1 MVVTEV
7 PGLAPDVLRRGP
19 EHRALDGHSPMR
31 VIVVPRREQA
41 LDRQSE
47 QHDALTFAIEEPARH
62 LVASVETGHRA
73 DLEAHAL
80 QFGPGAAQELHG
92 GADRQVEPVETSVQR
107 RERGAHDL
115 AAAEA
120 TVTPVTSSAAGG
132 GGGGGSA
139 TGHEESLGGVPAVLG
154 VPSERGWW
162 SGHSLT
168 EMDGRLCSKVAC
180 AREAVATLTYD
191 YGDKMAALGP
201 LAPASQPH
209 AHDLCAPHADR
220 LSLPAG
226 WLVVR
231 HEALRA

>member
-1 MVVTEV
+1 M
-7 PGLAPDVLRRGP
+7 
-19 EHRALDGHSPMR
+19 
-31 VIVVPRREQA
+31 
-41 LDRQSE
+41 
-47 QHDALTFAIEEPARH
+47 
-62 LVASVETGHRA
+62 
-73 DLEAHAL
+73 
-80 QFGPGAAQELHG
+80 
-92 GADRQVEPVETSVQR
+92 
-107 RERGAHDL
+107 
-115 AAAEA
+115 
-120 TVTPVTSSAAGG
+120 TPVTSSAAGG

-139 TGHEESLGGVPAVLG
+139 TGHEESLGGVLAVLG
-154 VPSERGWW
+154 VPSERAWR